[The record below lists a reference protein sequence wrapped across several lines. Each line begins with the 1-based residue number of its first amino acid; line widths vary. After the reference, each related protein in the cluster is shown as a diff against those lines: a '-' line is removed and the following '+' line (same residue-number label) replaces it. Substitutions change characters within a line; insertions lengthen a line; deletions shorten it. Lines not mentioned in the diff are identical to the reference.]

1 MQFVIVMVALVA
13 AMGGF
18 IYGFDSG
25 MYMRELVPLLKY

>member
-1 MQFVIVMVALVA
+1 MRIIVIVIGLVA

-25 MYMRELVPLLKY
+25 GCSSITRLISF